1 MVIIINNKRNFLN
14 EKGYKQD
21 EGQGS
26 FKGRIIGKGL
36 RLKGIFKKK
45 TYAGSGLKPLTKGR

>member
-14 EKGYKQD
+14 EKDYKQD
-21 EGQGS
+21 ERQGS

-36 RLKGIFKKK
+36 RLKGMFKK